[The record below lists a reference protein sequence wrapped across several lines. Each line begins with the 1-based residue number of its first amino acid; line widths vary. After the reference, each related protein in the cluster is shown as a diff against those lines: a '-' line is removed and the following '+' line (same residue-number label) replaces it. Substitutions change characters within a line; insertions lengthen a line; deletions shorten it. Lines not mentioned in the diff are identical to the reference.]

1 MSCSKQAFCAK
12 LTPSFK
18 HFFHK
23 NVVEHLLCA
32 KGTTE
37 TCVDDS
43 ISTTEMDGPTRA
55 ESPQAEGWLTGA
67 PCGDAGWVS
76 CRRRE
81 AGMGPLSWGWLR
93 PPEKPGSSAIATA
106 RTLRKRPPARSVPHP
121 SPSPSRIPTGT
132 SPRPHY
138 LRPSLPTPRRPQA
151 PRSTAP
157 ACPPSAL
164 RSPLSA
170 RERRRLAPPLGLD
183 HARAGGGRPAARL
196 RSALR
201 PAVPGARAA
210 RVTVRASASAHA

>member
-81 AGMGPLSWGWLR
+81 AGMGPLSWGWPR

-121 SPSPSRIPTGT
+121 SPSPGRIPTGT

-164 RSPLSA
+164 RSPPASA
-170 RERRRLAPPLGLD
+170 GVWRLRWDWTTPARGAGVRRHACAVRSAPRSRER
-183 HARAGGGRPAARL
+183 GRQE
-196 RSALR
+196 
-201 PAVPGARAA
+201 
-210 RVTVRASASAHA
+210 